1 MYEKKETKNNTGA
14 LFNDDKVSIVR
25 KGTIKI
31 NNELRY
37 ASIIKFE
44 TPNSDEP
51 KYELSLSV
59 GLLHV
64 NDADSKKSHKSPD
77 ISGSITV
84 DGQSYKF
91 GGWSQISDKG
101 VKYTSVGIT
110 QSEKKEE
117 STSESYFPTDEI
129 DIDDDNPF

>member
-44 TPNSDEP
+44 TPNSD
-51 KYELSLSV
+51 
-59 GLLHV
+59 
-64 NDADSKKSHKSPD
+64 
-77 ISGSITV
+77 
-84 DGQSYKF
+84 
-91 GGWSQISDKG
+91 
-101 VKYTSVGIT
+101 
-110 QSEKKEE
+110 
-117 STSESYFPTDEI
+117 
-129 DIDDDNPF
+129 

>member
-1 MYEKKETKNNTGA
+1 MNEKKETKNNTGA

-31 NNELRY
+31 NDELRY

-91 GGWSQISDKG
+91 GGWSQVSDKG

-117 STSESYFPTDEI
+117 STDEEN
-129 DIDDDNPF
+129 DDYPF